1 MRISGWIS
9 DGWRFRSGLIAALVY
24 FRRQDALHGAARWA
38 SKAEARAASL
48 AAKEGLLLGKF
59 GGDYIH
65 FGGTE
70 HVLLEAPTR
79 AGKGVGVVIPNLL
92 TWPDSIVVLDVKQE
106 NWQNSAGWSS
116 DESRVGNEC
125 VSTWRCGR

>member
-1 MRISGWIS
+1 MGVVGGWVRKGVAGGS
-9 DGWRFRSGLIAALVY
+9 AGGGRSAALVY
-24 FRRQDALHGAARWA
+24 FSRQDALHGAARWA
-38 SKAEARAASL
+38 SKAEARAAGL

-92 TWPDSIVVLDVKQE
+92 TDRK
-106 NWQNSAGWSS
+106 SA
-116 DESRVGNEC
+116 V
-125 VSTWRCGR
+125 